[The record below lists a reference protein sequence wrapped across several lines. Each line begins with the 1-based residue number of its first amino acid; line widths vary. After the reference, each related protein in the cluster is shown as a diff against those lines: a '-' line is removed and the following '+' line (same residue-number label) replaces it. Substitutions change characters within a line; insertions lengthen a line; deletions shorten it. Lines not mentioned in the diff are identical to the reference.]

1 MFYGQ
6 RMGGDYYDFLRVN
19 AVRVLFGLMDLAGR
33 RGEGR
38 HVLCAAQT
46 TFRSAGAE
54 LLRECDI
61 NEADAMIELCVRV
74 NRSIMGAAA
83 GVRSCPAFVG
93 CYNEELGTI
102 CYINAGH
109 TPGLLHDSSGISL
122 LSATGL
128 PFGLFSHAPCDAQ
141 IAALEPG
148 AALLIVSRGIIEAS
162 RKGEEFGV
170 ERVKECC
177 QRENGGTARDLSAG
191 IISSV
196 EHFMGKPPTHDDVTA
211 LSLIR
216 ARAAAAEQT

>member
-1 MFYGQ
+1 
-6 RMGGDYYDFLRVN
+6 
-19 AVRVLFGLMDLAGR
+19 
-33 RGEGR
+33 
-38 HVLCAAQT
+38 
-46 TFRSAGAE
+46 
-54 LLRECDI
+54 
-61 NEADAMIELCVRV
+61 
-74 NRSIMGAAA
+74 
-83 GVRSCPAFVG
+83 
-93 CYNEELGTI
+93 
-102 CYINAGH
+102 
-109 TPGLLHDSSGISL
+109 LLHDSSGISL